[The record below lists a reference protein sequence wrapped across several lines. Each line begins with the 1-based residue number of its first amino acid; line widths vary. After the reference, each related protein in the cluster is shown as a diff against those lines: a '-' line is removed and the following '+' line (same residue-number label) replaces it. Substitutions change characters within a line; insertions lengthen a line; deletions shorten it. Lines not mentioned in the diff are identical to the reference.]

1 MKAKEFDKK
10 FDENEEDLI
19 DDLDLSTLTRANEE
33 QRRIDISFPVW
44 VLDSLDKEAKRTGV
58 SMDAIIKLW
67 LVERLEE
74 QAARKEARQV
84 SYAE

>member
-10 FDENEEDLI
+10 FDNNAEDIIEN
-19 DDLDLSTLTRANEE
+19 LDLSTLKRSNQE
-33 QRRIDISFPVW
+33 QKRVGIDFPVW
-44 VLDSLDKEAKRTGV
+44 VLDSLDKEANRTGV
-58 SMDAIIKLW
+58 SLESIIKIW

-74 QAARKEARQV
+74 QAVNKMRQV

>member
-10 FDENEEDLI
+10 FDDNEEDII

-33 QRRIDISFPVW
+33 QKSIDISFPVW

-74 QAARKEARQV
+74 QESRKGQREI

>member
-10 FDENEEDLI
+10 FDDNEEDTI
-19 DDLDLSTLTRANEE
+19 DDLDLSTAKRLNQE

-44 VLDSLDKEAKRTGV
+44 VLDSLDKEANRTGV
-58 SMDAIIKLW
+58 SLESIIKIW

-74 QAARKEARQV
+74 QESRKRLREI